1 MCRASTIASF
11 GNIARAII
19 WGGNLIYLV
28 AKRNQRTSGQVLDS
42 LMSAIGT
49 AHACFIKHVLRRH
62 QLIPVAVDGPPFTG
76 K

>member
-1 MCRASTIASF
+1 MQGINDCVLRQYCP
-11 GNIARAII
+11 RHYL
-19 WGGNLIYLV
+19 GGNLIYLV